1 MNAYAKYLYKNSKC
15 TNILVNDKKI
25 AEKYNK
31 IWNTIKSFL
40 KKEFDI
46 EPVYNDKYTKTKI
59 NIYNDIVYTNF
70 RYNKIPKR

>member
-46 EPVYNDKYTKTKI
+46 EPVYNDKYMKTKI